1 MAQGVTVL
9 ERAFQLARSGLC
21 GSVSEIRERLKAEG
35 YSLDQP
41 SSCLGLYRKLGEE
54 RRLTRYALTQRQ
66 NKRPHPECET
76 GTA

>member
-35 YSLDQP
+35 YSLDQLTGP
-41 SSCLGLYRKLGEE
+41 TLSKQLFGLIQEARGGKAPNTL
-54 RRLTRYALTQRQ
+54 RLDPAAEQ
-66 NKRPHPECET
+66 K
-76 GTA
+76 TAP